1 MVISSIHALRPFPN
15 AVAYNMAKGAIN
27 NMAYTIAGELADY
40 NINVNVIE
48 PGWTD
53 TPGERNF
60 FPEEFLQESWKNL
73 PLKCAATIEDI
84 GKSVAF
90 FCSSAADHIT
100 GSNLRVDGGEWIP
113 VRTSFES

>member
-1 MVISSIHALRPFPN
+1 
-15 AVAYNMAKGAIN
+15 
-27 NMAYTIAGELADY
+27 
-40 NINVNVIE
+40 
-48 PGWTD
+48 
-53 TPGERNF
+53 
-60 FPEEFLQESWKNL
+60 LQQAWKNL

-113 VRTSFES
+113 ARASFKS